1 MKTRTSQNGVAG
13 LMSRL
18 IHNIKSAA
26 LALAALALAAPSAW
40 GADYTWKDGASGN
53 TNVGSNWT
61 GGTAPTSGVTGL
73 RFRR

>member
-18 IHNIKSAA
+18 ILNIKSAA

-40 GADYTWKDGASGN
+40 GG
-53 TNVGSNWT
+53 
-61 GGTAPTSGVTGL
+61 
-73 RFRR
+73 

>member
-1 MKTRTSQNGVAG
+1 MKTRTRQNGVAG

-18 IHNIKSAA
+18 IRNIKSAA
-26 LALAALALAAPSAW
+26 LALAALALAAPQAW

-61 GGTAPTSGVTGL
+61 GELLPQAVRTV
-73 RFRR
+73 